1 MELAKRTKRV
11 VPHVKVF
18 VITLA
23 DAAERQENAARQLKA
38 ANIDFQFVPAVA
50 GEDAVNSDVCAV
62 DEREFLLNTGEK
74 VTPAE
79 VGRFVSHRLV
89 WKMCTNLNEPILIM
103 QDDFLLSKDFNF
115 AVQLVAESLQE
126 CGLIGLQSE
135 QSAKKQMVRRQDRFT
150 LWRYTK
156 APNVATCYGISP
168 FAARKLVEF
177 ADVISAPVD
186 VYLKRSWRHG
196 QQMFGISP
204 YAVAEGGPGA
214 RTRSQGRSKAGESP
228 IVESRGI
235 LNRVR
240 RWLARSAQSRVRSE
254 RV

>member
-1 MELAKRTKRV
+1 M
-11 VPHVKVF
+11 KVY

-50 GEDAVNSDVCAV
+50 GEDAVKSDVCDV

-79 VGRFVSHRLV
+79 IGRFVSHRLV
-89 WKMCTNLNEPILIM
+89 WKMCTNLNEPILVM
-103 QDDFLLSKDFNF
+103 EDDFLLADNFNV
-115 AVQLVAESLQE
+115 AVRLIMENVKEY
-126 CGLIGLQSE
+126 GLIGLQRE
-135 QSAKKQMVRRQDRFT
+135 EDAKKRQVRRLGRFT

-168 FAARKLVEF
+168 FAAEKLVEY

-214 RTRSQGRSKAGESP
+214 KTLSQGRSKAGDSP
-228 IVESRGI
+228 HVENRGV
-235 LNRVR
+235 LNRFR
-240 RWLARSAQSRVRSE
+240 RWLSRSTQNIKHTEQA
-254 RV
+254 